1 MKKSVITFFLL
12 LMSIVIFAQDFANFS
27 KYEQDNLKIKS
38 QNTKPEAV
46 FMGDSITEGW
56 VSTDPKFYERNR
68 NFR

>member
-12 LMSIVIFAQDFANFS
+12 LMSVVIFAQDFANFS

-56 VSTDPKFYERNR
+56 VSTDP
-68 NFR
+68 